1 MMNDC
6 KPPVDPRT
14 FFDVISCTDDI
25 RDYAILICTFI
36 DEWSRN
42 HKVDTVK
49 FAAKI
54 AEMVKR
60 KVEDNGNC
68 K

>member
-1 MMNDC
+1 MMNYYE
-6 KPPVDPRT
+6 PPVDPRT

-25 RDYAILICTFI
+25 RDYASLICTFI
-36 DEWSRN
+36 DEWSRD
-42 HKVDTVK
+42 HEVDAVK

-60 KVEDNGNC
+60 KVEKNGNC
-68 K
+68 E